1 MRRRIIYTYINTQK
15 NDIAQRIMA
24 MPCWK
29 SLQTKTVSWQVLENQ
44 QVYI

>member
-1 MRRRIIYTYINTQK
+1 MNRRIIYTYINTQK

-24 MPCWK
+24 LPCRRV
-29 SLQTKTVSWQVLENQ
+29 LQTKTVTCQVVENQ

>member
-1 MRRRIIYTYINTQK
+1 MHRRIIYTYINTQK

-24 MPCWK
+24 IPFRRV
-29 SLQTKTVSWQVLENQ
+29 LQTKTVTCQTLKNQ